1 MEQPPKSDPALRTLA
16 MPGDANVN
24 GDIFGGWVLSQMDL
38 AGSVPASVRADG
50 RIATVAV
57 DAMRFHRPIHVGD
70 LVTCYAEIIKVGR
83 TSLTVYIETWAK
95 RQRTD
100 EDVRVTEGNF
110 VYVAIDENGNSR
122 PIPDRH

>member
-1 MEQPPKSDPALRTLA
+1 MEKPPTGDPALRTLA
-16 MPGDANVN
+16 MPADANVN

-83 TSLTVYIETWAK
+83 TSLTVHIDTWAK

-100 EDVRVTEGNF
+100 ENVKVTEGNF
-110 VYVAIDENGNSR
+110 VYVAIDAAGTPR
-122 PIPDRH
+122 PIPEES

>member
-1 MEQPPKSDPALRTLA
+1 MEKPPKGDPALRTLA
-16 MPGDANVN
+16 MPADANVN

-70 LVTCYAEIIKVGR
+70 LVTCYAEIIKIGR
-83 TSLTVYIETWAK
+83 TSLTVHIDTWAK

-100 EDVRVTEGNF
+100 EDVKVTEGNF
-110 VYVAIDENGNSR
+110 VYVAIDAAGTPR
-122 PIPDRH
+122 PIPEGS

>member
-1 MEQPPKSDPALRTLA
+1 MEKPPKGDPALRTLA
-16 MPGDANVN
+16 MPADANVN

-38 AGSVPASVRADG
+38 AGSVPASIRADG

-83 TSLTVYIETWAK
+83 TSLTVHIDTWAR

-100 EDVRVTEGNF
+100 EDVKVTEGRF
-110 VYVAIDENGNSR
+110 VYVAIDAAGNPR
-122 PIPDRH
+122 PIPGES

>member
-1 MEQPPKSDPALRTLA
+1 MEKPPTGDPALRTLA
-16 MPGDANVN
+16 MPADANVN

-70 LVTCYAEIIKVGR
+70 LVTCYAEIIKIGR
-83 TSLTVYIETWAK
+83 TSLTVHIDTWAK

-100 EDVRVTEGNF
+100 ENVKVTEGNF
-110 VYVAIDENGNSR
+110 VYVAIDAADTPR
-122 PIPDRH
+122 PLPEGS

>member
-1 MEQPPKSDPALRTLA
+1 MEKPPKGDPALRTLA
-16 MPGDANVN
+16 MPADANVN

-83 TSLTVYIETWAK
+83 TSLTVHINTWAK

-100 EDVRVTEGNF
+100 EDVKVTEGNF
-110 VYVAIDENGNSR
+110 VYVAIDAAGNPR
-122 PIPDRH
+122 LVP

>member
-1 MEQPPKSDPALRTLA
+1 MEKPPTGDPALRTLA
-16 MPGDANVN
+16 MPADANVN

-83 TSLTVYIETWAK
+83 TSLTVHIDTWAK

-100 EDVRVTEGNF
+100 ENVKVTEGNF
-110 VYVAIDENGNSR
+110 VYVAIDAAGTPR
-122 PIPDRH
+122 PIPEGS

>member
-1 MEQPPKSDPALRTLA
+1 MEKPPTGDPALRTLA
-16 MPGDANVN
+16 MPADANVN

-70 LVTCYAEIIKVGR
+70 LVTCYAEIIKIGR
-83 TSLTVYIETWAK
+83 TSLTVHIDTWAK

-100 EDVRVTEGNF
+100 ENVKVTEGNF
-110 VYVAIDENGNSR
+110 VYVAIDAAGTPRPLPEGN
-122 PIPDRH
+122 

>member
-1 MEQPPKSDPALRTLA
+1 M
-16 MPGDANVN
+16 N

-110 VYVAIDENGNSR
+110 VYVAIDANGNSR
-122 PIPDRH
+122 PIPDRQ

>member
-38 AGSVPASVRADG
+38 AGSVPASVRADC

-122 PIPDRH
+122 PIPDRR

>member
-1 MEQPPKSDPALRTLA
+1 MEQPPKADPALRTLA

-110 VYVAIDENGNSR
+110 VYVAIDANGNSR
-122 PIPDRH
+122 PIPDRQ